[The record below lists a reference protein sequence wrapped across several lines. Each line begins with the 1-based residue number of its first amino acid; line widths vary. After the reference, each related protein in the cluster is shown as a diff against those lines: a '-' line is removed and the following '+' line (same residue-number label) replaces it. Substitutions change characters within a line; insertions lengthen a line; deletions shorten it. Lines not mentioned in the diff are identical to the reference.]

1 MDLSGFNPA
10 DAARP
15 DAGIFGLPHGRTEA
29 RIVLLPV
36 PFDATT
42 SYRSGT
48 AQGPRAIFEASKQ
61 VDLYDR
67 RFGRV
72 YERGIYLE
80 VQDEQVGRWNEEASG
95 LARPLINAGGADRSD
110 SRQAEALT
118 RVDALSRAVNDFGYA
133 HTATV
138 LAEGKVPG
146 TIGGEHSVSF
156 GAIRA
161 TAEKYPGLG
170 ILHLDAHLDFRPAY
184 EGFTYSHASIMYNV
198 MRDIEGVG
206 KLVQIGIR
214 DMSEEEIEFGRAQG
228 ARVSTHFDDSWA
240 ERLLRGEAFEPLAAA
255 ALREL
260 PETVYLS
267 FDIDA
272 LEPALCPH
280 SGTPVPGGLTFP
292 QTALILNSLRESGRR
307 VVGFDLVE
315 VAPGPAGEPELDASV
330 GARVLYQLCGT
341 VTV

>member
-1 MDLSGFNPA
+1 MDLAGFNPGDPA
-10 DAARP
+10 QP
-15 DAGIFGLPHGRTEA
+15 GAGIFGLPHRRAEA
-29 RIVLLPV
+29 GIVLLPV

-42 SYRSGT
+42 SYRPGT
-48 AQGPRAIFEASKQ
+48 ARGPQAIFDASVQ
-61 VDLYDR
+61 VDLFDR
-67 RFGRV
+67 RLGRI

-80 VQDEQVGRWNEEASG
+80 PQDDRISRWNQEASA
-95 LARPLINAGGADRSD
+95 LARPLIEAGGADPSD
-110 SRQAEALT
+110 QRQRQALART
-118 RVDALSRAVNDFGYA
+118 DALSQAVNGFVYD
-133 HTATV
+133 HTVAV

-146 TIGGEHSVSF
+146 TIGGDHSVPF

-161 TAEKYPGLG
+161 VAERYPGLG

-184 EGFTYSHASIMYNV
+184 EGFQYSHASIMYNV
-198 MRDIEGVG
+198 VREIAGVG
-206 KLVQIGIR
+206 KLVQIGLR

-228 ARVSTHFDDSWA
+228 TRVSSHFDDSWA
-240 ERLLRGEAFEPLAAA
+240 ERLLRGETFETLAVA
-255 ALREL
+255 ALQEL

-280 SGTPVPGGLTFP
+280 TGTPVPGGLTFH
-292 QTALILNSLRESGRR
+292 QAALILNALRESGRR

-315 VAPGPAGEPELDASV
+315 VAPGAPGEPELDANV
-330 GARVLYQLCGT
+330 GARVLYKLCGT